1 MSVQLWYRWAPT
13 VLLLGCP
20 DNSSPILPSA
30 SFHTFLA
37 AWREGGGYMQEFFI
51 PISFLFLF
59 LVVLLL
65 LLLLQLLF
73 IITII
78 IFFLISFFLE
88 KVPTSDAL
96 PE

>member
-13 VLLLGCP
+13 VLLLGRP
-20 DNSSPILPSA
+20 NNASPILPSA

-37 AWREGGGYMQEFFI
+37 AWREGGVVARVLYLFI
-51 PISFLFLF
+51 III
-59 LVVLLL
+59 
-65 LLLLQLLF
+65 

-78 IFFLISFFLE
+78 IYHHRHNFFCFIFLE
-88 KVPTSDAL
+88 KVPMTNAV

>member
-20 DNSSPILPSA
+20 DNASPILPSA
-30 SFHTFLA
+30 SFHNFLA
-37 AWREGGGYMQEFFI
+37 AWREGGGCMQEFSI
-51 PISFLFLF
+51 FLL
-59 LVVLLL
+59 LSLLL
-65 LLLLQLLF
+65 LLLLLLF

-78 IFFLISFFLE
+78 IFFVSFFLE
-88 KVPTSDAL
+88 KVPMTSAL